1 MSNGNYHSMENIAAH
16 SANGQARRENFG
28 MRRAAAPQG
37 PSLENSCHFPA
48 PAPFRVYCNPAAFHR
63 VNGQEYHNLVTA
75 YGSSRPLQR
84 E

>member
-1 MSNGNYHSMENIAAH
+1 MSNGYHTMANVAAH
-16 SANGQARRENFG
+16 SGGQDARRENFG
-28 MRRAAAPQG
+28 MRRSAGQ
-37 PSLENSCHFPA
+37 LENSCHFPA

>member
-1 MSNGNYHSMENIAAH
+1 MSNDYHTMANVAAQ
-16 SANGQARRENFG
+16 SGGQNARRENFG
-28 MRRAAAPQG
+28 MRRAGGAGQ
-37 PSLENSCHFPA
+37 LDNSCHFPA